1 MSTSSFP
8 VTLHNSWRFSYTLHR
23 RRAGHIHSFL
33 NVLENPL
40 YKIDLDNYNSLSL
53 TFCTPSYIL
62 HPLLHSAPPL
72 AFCTPSCIL
81 HPLLHSAPPSYILH
95 PLLHSAPPLT
105 FCTPSYILHP
115 LLNALGAVDTSLLA
129 SQRHGPFQLNC
140 NTQQPRPWREI
151 FEKTS
156 CYNFLLISGKSLFY
170 L

>member
-1 MSTSSFP
+1 M
-8 VTLHNSWRFSYTLHR
+8 LLWRPKGKRCFSIRISKGLTACKHQ
-23 RRAGHIHSFL
+23 ASQ
-33 NVLENPL
+33 
-40 YKIDLDNYNSLSL
+40 SLSTIAGGFHTLSTGEELVTFTLFSMCWKIPYIRL
-53 TFCTPSYIL
+53 TLTTTIA
-62 HPLLHSAPPL
+62 SA
-72 AFCTPSCIL
+72 
-81 HPLLHSAPPSYILH
+81 
-95 PLLHSAPPLT
+95 LHSAPPLT
-105 FCTPSYILHP
+105 FCTP